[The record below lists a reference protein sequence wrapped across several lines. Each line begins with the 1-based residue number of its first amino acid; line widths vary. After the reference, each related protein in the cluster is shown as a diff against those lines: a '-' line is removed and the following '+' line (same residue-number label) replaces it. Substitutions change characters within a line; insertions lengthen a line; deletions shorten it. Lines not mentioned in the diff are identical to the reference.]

1 MTSVSVDAGA
11 HILLPERV
19 PDTCLRRRG
28 RKQPARMATFRRRST
43 ASRREDRLAFPLVTR
58 VLASFLLLMSVA
70 GCDPVASVPASDAA
84 SPSAKPSSEN
94 ADATPAPSSSPAPLT
109 ADGDSTRV
117 RQRSM
122 KRSGG
127 VYDLTFDNLEF
138 AMQPEEDFR
147 RDMLTSQIEA
157 LDGKPVIIRGFIFDG
172 SIFSRRGIKQ
182 FVLVR
187 DNQSCCFGP
196 GAKLYHNIMV
206 EMQPGKST
214 DFTIRPV
221 QVEGTFS
228 IRPWV
233 NPGDGKTYSVFHLL
247 ANSVN

>member
-1 MTSVSVDAGA
+1 MTIVTEDARERPPSRRTRRVNDDDSCAPRGNSRHGGYTRWRPGGLVTTLPIMARLLSGMLLLLTLGCDTVDTARATDGEDRTETLA
-11 HILLPERV
+11 TR
-19 PDTCLRRRG
+19 
-28 RKQPARMATFRRRST
+28 PAAPPT
-43 ASRREDRLAFPLVTR
+43 ASPAAT
-58 VLASFLLLMSVA
+58 
-70 GCDPVASVPASDAA
+70 PVATDGSD
-84 SPSAKPSSEN
+84 
-94 ADATPAPSSSPAPLT
+94 
-109 ADGDSTRV
+109 DGATRV
-117 RQRSM
+117 RQRTM

-138 AMQPEEDFR
+138 DIQPDQDFR
-147 RDMLTSQIEA
+147 RDMLTPSIEE
-157 LDGKPVIIRGFIFDG
+157 LDGKSVIIRGFIFDG

-196 GAKLYHNIMV
+196 GAKIYHNIMV
-206 EMQPGKST
+206 EMQPNKST

-221 QVEGTFS
+221 QVEGRFS

-247 ANSVN
+247 AKAVK